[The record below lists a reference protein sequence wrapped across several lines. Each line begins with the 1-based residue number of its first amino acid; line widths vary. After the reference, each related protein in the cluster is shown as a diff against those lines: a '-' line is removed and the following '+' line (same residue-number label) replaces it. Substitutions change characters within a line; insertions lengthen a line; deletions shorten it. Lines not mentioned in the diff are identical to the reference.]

1 MSNNTENLI
10 ELAQKSGIDID
21 EIVHSVN
28 VADII
33 GEIAFVYETDNM
45 SPERLAELIE
55 VGKKGCETIDWSNP
69 ICYALDTFNET
80 DDTYR
85 EGGVN

>member
-1 MSNNTENLI
+1 MSNNTENLT
-10 ELAQKSGIDID
+10 ELAQKSGIDVD
-21 EIVHSVN
+21 EVVYSVN

-33 GEIAFVYETDNM
+33 EEIAFVYETDDI

-55 VGKKGCETIDWSNP
+55 VGKKGCEAIDWSNP
-69 ICYALDTFNET
+69 ICHALDAFNET

-85 EGGVN
+85 EGGVK